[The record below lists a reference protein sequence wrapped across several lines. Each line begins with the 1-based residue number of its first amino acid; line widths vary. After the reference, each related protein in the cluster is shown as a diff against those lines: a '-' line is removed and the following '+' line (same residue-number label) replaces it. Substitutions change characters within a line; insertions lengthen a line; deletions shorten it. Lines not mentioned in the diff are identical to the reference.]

1 VPTDPKTEPA
11 NPNKL
16 NIAIY
21 PICGWAPI
29 LGAHVNIP
37 NTPSTPGGGS
47 GSTNTSLNGA
57 AMAGFILQKEKW
69 DGDLNFMYAGMDAS
83 RTSPHINL
91 NLDGRVAVGKWDTHF
106 TRTSISP
113 ESAIWD

>member
-1 VPTDPKTEPA
+1 
-11 NPNKL
+11 
-16 NIAIY
+16 
-21 PICGWAPI
+21 
-29 LGAHVNIP
+29 
-37 NTPSTPGGGS
+37 
-47 GSTNTSLNGA
+47 LNGA